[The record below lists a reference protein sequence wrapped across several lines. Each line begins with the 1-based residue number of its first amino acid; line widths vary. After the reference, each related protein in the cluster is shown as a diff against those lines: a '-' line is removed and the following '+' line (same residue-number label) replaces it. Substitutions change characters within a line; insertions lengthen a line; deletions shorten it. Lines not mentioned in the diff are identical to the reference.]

1 MRNLRDQP
9 IVTYALLVI
18 CVLVF
23 LGEQLAGG
31 SQTSAVLVGFGARF
45 APLVYDGEWWR
56 LFTAMFLHIGWMHLL
71 MNMFTLYILG
81 RLSEG
86 IFGHWRFLV
95 IYLISGLGGNFAG
108 LLFDN
113 QNVLAAGASTALFGL
128 LGAFLMIGDSFRD
141 NPAIKAMTR
150 QFLVLIGINLLFDIT
165 QSGIDIAGHLGGLIA
180 GFLIAGVVGAPR
192 VGQISRTRRI
202 LMGVVLVA
210 APLLLAVTVGG
221 GFE

>member
-1 MRNLRDQP
+1 MRNWRDQP
-9 IVTYALLVI
+9 IVTYALLII

-31 SQTSAVLVGFGARF
+31 SQNSAVLVRFGARY
-45 APLVYDGEWWR
+45 APLVYNGEWWR
-56 LFTAMFLHIGWMHLL
+56 MFAAMFLHIGWMHLL

-81 RLSEG
+81 RFSEG

-128 LGAFLMIGDSFRD
+128 LGAFLMIGDNFRE

-150 QFLVLIGINLLFDIT
+150 QFLILIGINLLFDIFA
-165 QSGIDIAGHLGGLIA
+165 SGIDIAGHLGGLIA
-180 GFLIAGVVGAPR
+180 GFLIGGVVGAPR
-192 VGQISRTRRI
+192 IGEISRTRRI

-210 APLLLAVTVGG
+210 APILLMLTVGG
-221 GFE
+221 GF

>member
-1 MRNLRDQP
+1 MRNWRDQP
-9 IVTYALLVI
+9 IVTYALIII

-31 SQTSAVLVGFGARF
+31 SQNSAVLVRFGARY
-45 APLVYDGEWWR
+45 APLVYNGEWWR
-56 LFTAMFLHIGWMHLL
+56 MFAAMFLHIGWTHLL

-81 RLSEG
+81 RFSEG

-128 LGAFLMIGDSFRD
+128 LGAFLMIGDNFRE

-150 QFLVLIGINLLFDIT
+150 QFLILIGINLLFDIFA
-165 QSGIDIAGHLGGLIA
+165 SGIDIAGHLGGLIA
-180 GFLIAGVVGAPR
+180 GFLIGGVVGAPR
-192 VGQISRTRRI
+192 IGEISRTRRI
-202 LMGVVLVA
+202 LMGAVLVA
-210 APLLLAVTVGG
+210 APILLMLTVGG
-221 GFE
+221 GF